1 MAGANQKSKE
11 KARGGKRKHRQIA
24 EQLEE
29 KFVGSRTEVFSRIS
43 AKEAEIRAKV
53 NAERARAER
62 LIEDAKGEAAAIKRK
77 ATLEELGQDTYQKII
92 AAAQEEV
99 KAVGESTAREIS
111 AVERRGEENLSRA
124 VEFIVEAVISPQA
137 AKSQEIR
144 G

>member
-1 MAGANQKSKE
+1 MAGAKQRSKE
-11 KARGGKRKHRQIA
+11 KASRGKKHRRIA

-29 KFVGSRTEVFSRIS
+29 RFVGSRTEAFSRIS
-43 AKEAEIRAKV
+43 AKEAEIRSKV

-62 LIEDAKGEAAAIKRK
+62 LIEDAKGEAAALKRK

-99 KAVGESTAREIS
+99 RTIEESTAREIA

-124 VEFIVEAVISPQA
+124 VEFIVEAVVSPQIPGTRR
-137 AKSQEIR
+137 ER
-144 G
+144 N

>member
-1 MAGANQKSKE
+1 MAGAKRKSKE

-29 KFVGSRTEVFSRIS
+29 KFVGSRTEAFSRIS

-99 KAVGESTAREIS
+99 KAIEESTAREIS

-124 VEFIVEAVISPQA
+124 VEFIIEAVISPQA
-137 AKSQEIR
+137 AKSQEVR

>member
-1 MAGANQKSKE
+1 MAGAKHKSRE
-11 KARGGKRKHRQIA
+11 RVHGGKRKHRQIA

-99 KAVGESTAREIS
+99 RAIEESTAREIS

-124 VEFIVEAVISPQA
+124 VEFIVEAVISPQTPG
-137 AKSQEIR
+137 S
-144 G
+144 

>member
-1 MAGANQKSKE
+1 MAGTEQKSKE
-11 KARGGKRKHRQIA
+11 KARRGKRQKRIA

-43 AKEAEIRAKV
+43 AKEAEIRSKV

-62 LIEDAKGEAAAIKRK
+62 LIEDAKGEAAAMKRK

-99 KAVGESTAREIS
+99 KAIEESTAREIA

-124 VEFIVEAVISPQA
+124 VEFIVEAVISPQVPGTRR
-137 AKSQEIR
+137 E
-144 G
+144 GD

>member
-1 MAGANQKSKE
+1 MAGARQRSKE
-11 KARGGKRKHRQIA
+11 KARGGKRKPRQIA

-53 NAERARAER
+53 NAERTRAER

-99 KAVGESTAREIS
+99 KAIEESTAREIS

-124 VEFIVEAVISPQA
+124 VEFIVEAVISPRASGTQQDR
-137 AKSQEIR
+137 S
-144 G
+144 

>member
-1 MAGANQKSKE
+1 MAGAKHKSRE
-11 KARGGKRKHRQIA
+11 RVRGGKRKHRQIA

-53 NAERARAER
+53 NA
-62 LIEDAKGEAAAIKRK
+62 AAIKRK

-99 KAVGESTAREIS
+99 RAIEESTAREIS

-124 VEFIVEAVISPQA
+124 VEFIVEAVISPQTPG
-137 AKSQEIR
+137 S
-144 G
+144 